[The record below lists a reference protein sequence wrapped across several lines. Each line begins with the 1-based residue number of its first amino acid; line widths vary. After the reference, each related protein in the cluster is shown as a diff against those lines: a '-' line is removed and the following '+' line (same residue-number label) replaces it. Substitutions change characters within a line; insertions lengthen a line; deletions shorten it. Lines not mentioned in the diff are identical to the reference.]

1 MKANIASSIDCNAQ
15 TVVELLTIIATID
28 RVKPPIAIV
37 DSIEWDDFKYLWGF
51 YIPFMSNYR
60 NAIIFITSFIDMF
73 GD

>member
-37 DSIEWDDFKYLWGF
+37 DSIEWDDFKYL
-51 YIPFMSNYR
+51 
-60 NAIIFITSFIDMF
+60 
-73 GD
+73 